1 MKTGNENKNPAH
13 KWERLVSNRTHQHY
27 SSGALSAWI
36 HKWVRWMWWMMWSLT
51 SRSLRLS
58 TLPDLFSFST
68 RCSSVLTEYNQ
79 SAERTSNH
87 VQYSR
92 AHFQRLWVVTTQWW
106 WLEHDILYAV
116 NFVELMI
123 RELGLIFCTIIE
135 LCGIWFSQD
144 GKSIVESFRHVR
156 EITKMTSF
164 NYWQWK
170 PETSREHL
178 WVHIRDTAFQLIQ
191 RVYVWQRVRFGGKVV
206 RRLRLEPRATGLT
219 VNQAI
224 GTWNTAHRGRVA
236 SEEEE
241 KRSTHCQA

>member
-68 RCSSVLTEYNQ
+68 RCSSALTEYNQ

-106 WLEHDILYAV
+106 WLEHEKIHPPANDNQDTKISIPCNSIPAV
-116 NFVELMI
+116 WWCLSFFHMHLANSHKRFVNCI
-123 RELGLIFCTIIE
+123 AGFTR
-135 LCGIWFSQD
+135 
-144 GKSIVESFRHVR
+144 
-156 EITKMTSF
+156 
-164 NYWQWK
+164 
-170 PETSREHL
+170 
-178 WVHIRDTAFQLIQ
+178 
-191 RVYVWQRVRFGGKVV
+191 
-206 RRLRLEPRATGLT
+206 
-219 VNQAI
+219 
-224 GTWNTAHRGRVA
+224 
-236 SEEEE
+236 
-241 KRSTHCQA
+241 